1 MQIVNPEDNLFSDAM
16 DAAVSYYHGV
26 RHGAMR
32 NAERAGELIDGE
44 KLARR
49 ALAAGIVAYL
59 RELGFTID
67 RNADQPHALG
77 G

>member
-1 MQIVNPEDNLFSDAM
+1 MQIANPENDLYSDAM

-32 NAERAGELIDGE
+32 NAERAGETVDGE
-44 KLARR
+44 TLARR

-59 RELGFTID
+59 TELGFQCD
-67 RNADQPHALG
+67 AAVK
-77 G
+77 